1 MKQDRNVILVTGATG
16 TVGRHLVDQLLQ
28 ADQNVRALSR
38 SPAAA
43 DLPDAVEVVSGD
55 LTAPETLVP
64 ALDGVTGMHLI
75 PIGGDDYTPLQ
86 TAPEII
92 ELATEAGV
100 QRVTVL
106 TGTEDE
112 LAVVKAVEAAG
123 IEWTHLRPAEFMAN
137 ALEWAES
144 IRREREVKAAFSDKP
159 RAMIHEA
166 DIAAVA
172 VTALL
177 EEGNAGQTYRLTG
190 PESLTRIEAIRT
202 IGEEINR
209 DIRFVELTPEQA
221 REQMRA
227 LGIREEVIENVIEYE
242 SDPPEEAYTVLPT
255 VEQVTD
261 QPPRTFSQW
270 TAEHA
275 EAFL

>member
-1 MKQDRNVILVTGATG
+1 MDRKQNVILVTGATG
-16 TVGRHLVDQLLQ
+16 TVGHHLVDQLVQ
-28 ADQNVRALSR
+28 AGQPVRALTR
-38 SPAAA
+38 NPAAA
-43 DLPDAVEVVSGD
+43 NFPDEVKVVSGD

-106 TGTEDE
+106 TGTDDE

-123 IEWTHLRPAEFMAN
+123 VEWTHLRPAEFMAN
-137 ALEWAES
+137 ALEWTES
-144 IRREREVKAAFSDKP
+144 IRTEGEVQASFGDKP

-177 EEGNAGQTYRLTG
+177 EDGHTGQTYTLTG
-190 PESLTRIEAIRT
+190 PEALSRIEAVRT
-202 IGEEINR
+202 IGEEIGR

-227 LGIREEVIENVIEYE
+227 LGLQEESIEAVIEYE
-242 SDPPEEAYTVLPT
+242 TNPPEEAYTVLPT
-255 VEQVTD
+255 VEQVTG
-261 QPPRTFSQW
+261 QPARTFAEW

-275 EAFL
+275 EAFQ